1 MGLFKRKTKRLTHD
15 EIKQIGNGD
24 AESRLIKK
32 ENTRIWITI
41 GVAASIIMSIIVTSC
56 IIDIF
61 EKAYQINEYFGY
73 VVLGIILL
81 LILLFIII
89 PIFKVFSSPTFKLDA
104 TVDNAVISRRN
115 YRTLKS
121 VANNII
127 KGNNCVPFEVKEE
140 LRDSI
145 NDRYLLREKLNL
157 IYDKYIKKDINKIA
171 FATSVKVACST
182 GLSKN
187 NTFDACTIIISNIR
201 MIMQIVVKCGYRPTY
216 AKLGKLMFKVFRN
229 ALIAYSLE
237 TSNVAEWLVNS
248 CSKFFK
254 DIPAIGKPVASIM
267 EGAANGFL
275 TARIGVITRKY
286 LYNEFKIHNIG
297 KNNEEIETE
306 IYKESIKEAKLI
318 IDESGA

>member
-15 EIKQIGNGD
+15 EIKEIGNGD

-127 KGNNCVPFEVKEE
+127 KGP
-140 LRDSI
+140 
-145 NDRYLLREKLNL
+145 
-157 IYDKYIKKDINKIA
+157 
-171 FATSVKVACST
+171 
-182 GLSKN
+182 
-187 NTFDACTIIISNIR
+187 
-201 MIMQIVVKCGYRPTY
+201 
-216 AKLGKLMFKVFRN
+216 
-229 ALIAYSLE
+229 
-237 TSNVAEWLVNS
+237 SNV
-248 CSKFFK
+248 
-254 DIPAIGKPVASIM
+254 P
-267 EGAANGFL
+267 
-275 TARIGVITRKY
+275 
-286 LYNEFKIHNIG
+286 
-297 KNNEEIETE
+297 
-306 IYKESIKEAKLI
+306 
-318 IDESGA
+318 

>member
-140 LRDSI
+140 LRDNL

-157 IYDKYIKKDINKIA
+157 IYDKYIKKDINKIV

>member
-1 MGLFKRKTKRLTHD
+1 MGLFKRKTKRLTHE

-61 EKAYQINEYFGY
+61 EKAYQINEDFGY

-140 LRDSI
+140 LRDNL

-157 IYDKYIKKDINKIA
+157 IYDKYIKKDINKIV